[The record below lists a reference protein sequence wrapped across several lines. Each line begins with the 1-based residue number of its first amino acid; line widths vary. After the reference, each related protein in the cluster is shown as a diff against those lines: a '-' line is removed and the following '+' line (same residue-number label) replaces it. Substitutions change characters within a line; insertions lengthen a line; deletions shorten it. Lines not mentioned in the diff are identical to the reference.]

1 MFPQHGRR
9 ILNVPP
15 FFSQFLNC
23 KRKCYQFF
31 FLRSQS
37 LDRVHLVFPIFFRIS
52 RKMSRYVCRD
62 VSPRL
67 GLEHHIF
74 AFLFFFPI
82 HRERPHFPGF
92 LSLVQLHPLVTTFFD
107 FSVMSPQLSD
117 KESFFFF
124 FNNSPKKVKGDF
136 ASL

>member
-1 MFPQHGRR
+1 
-9 ILNVPP
+9 
-15 FFSQFLNC
+15 
-23 KRKCYQFF
+23 
-31 FLRSQS
+31 
-37 LDRVHLVFPIFFRIS
+37 
-52 RKMSRYVCRD
+52 MSRYVCRD

-107 FSVMSPQLSD
+107 FSVIIPKLSD
-117 KESFFFF
+117 KESFFF